1 MPLGLAVSFA
11 MLSVIAV
18 LGVLGYLMDRQVD
31 RGDGKDNQA

>member
-31 RGDGKDNQA
+31 RGDRKDNQA